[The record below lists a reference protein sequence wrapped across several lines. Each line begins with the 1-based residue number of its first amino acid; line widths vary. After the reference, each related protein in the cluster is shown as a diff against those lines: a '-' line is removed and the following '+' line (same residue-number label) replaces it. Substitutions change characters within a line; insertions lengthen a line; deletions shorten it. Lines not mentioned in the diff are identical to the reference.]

1 MVVVGGVVVVV
12 VVAVVVVEG
21 SFLVVVSTPRRFL
34 ISWFHLLTNL
44 IRFKKGEKQQIAFLQ
59 SQLFIF

>member
-1 MVVVGGVVVVV
+1 MVVVGDVVV
-12 VVAVVVVEG
+12 VVAVLVVVVEG
-21 SFLVVVSTPRRFL
+21 SFLVVVQTSRRFL

-44 IRFKKGEKQQIAFLQ
+44 IRFKNGEKQQIAFLQ